1 VESLLLAAI
10 HFHLPLL
17 PIDYPVFQDA
27 TAGVEFQL
35 HLAIAAFVRTAGR
48 EYLNYQLGRRME
60 VPSLVKCRGQAL
72 VADPH
77 HIRGHVIIVSKDHPR
92 RLQRDANV
100 GLIAP
105 HTERDVE
112 LGTGI
117 LMMIPRLS
125 RYVELS
131 VDNLIALAVV
141 W

>member
-1 VESLLLAAI
+1 
-10 HFHLPLL
+10 
-17 PIDYPVFQDA
+17 
-27 TAGVEFQL
+27 
-35 HLAIAAFVRTAGR
+35 
-48 EYLNYQLGRRME
+48 
-60 VPSLVKCRGQAL
+60 

-77 HIRGHVIIVSKDHPR
+77 HIRGYVIIVGKDYPR
-92 RLQRDANV
+92 RLQRDTNV

-125 RYVELS
+125 RHVELS